1 MEKLLNKAKI
11 AMTSTDLNAIID
23 DISNIAKIITNPD
36 ESSDGLAQ
44 VRRTGQEMAIRRGQS
59 SGLLPKAGTRSPSS
73 IVPTV
78 QDRVSQLPPT
88 TSVGDILPPLP
99 SGFDELPLVPPPF
112 EPLADV
118 QQALSPLQ
126 TRRGRITSTAPVE
139 PSPTWQDKQKR
150 KAIDDLLNAADGEAG
165 GSFNDFLKRSD
176 TNRIQAARLFGILLV
191 LCSEGRLKVYQKEPY
206 GEINIFI
213 NDTYDPLKQIVPD
226 IQNRSSSETMES
238 DDSHF

>member
-11 AMTSTDLNAIID
+11 AMTSTDLGAIID
-23 DISNIAKIITNPD
+23 DITNIAKIITNPD
-36 ESSDGLAQ
+36 ESEGLAQ

-78 QDRVSQLPPT
+78 QERVSQLPPT
-88 TSVGDILPPLP
+88 ISEGGILPPLP
-99 SGFDELPLVPPPF
+99 SGFDEIPLVPPPY
-112 EPLADV
+112 EPLAGV

-126 TRRGRITSTAPVE
+126 IRRGRITSTAPVE
-139 PSPTWQDKQKR
+139 PLPTWQDKQKR
-150 KAIDDLLNAADGEAG
+150 KAIDDLLDAATGEAG
-165 GSFNDFLKRSD
+165 GSFNEFLKQPD

-191 LCSEGRLKVYQKEPY
+191 LCAEGRLKVTQKEPY

-213 NDTYDPLKQIVPD
+213 NDAYDPLKQIVPD
-226 IQNRSSSETMES
+226 IQNKSYSETMES